1 MTPSHNIAVIKL
13 DQSQSSP
20 FRLSS
25 LVHPICLGADTFE
38 LENSAHALI
47 SGYGVNDKKRNDKN
61 EKLQFSLLKLTSPS
75 ECRKFGASR
84 KKEDFFDDQQSQ
96 FDFSQIVT
104 SEDGKLYCV
113 TAKKKEL
120 CKGAN

>member
-38 LENSAHALI
+38 LENNAHALI
-47 SGYGVNDKKRNDKN
+47 SGYEVPKNSHDKN

-84 KKEDFFDDQQSQ
+84 KKEEFFDDQQSK

-120 CKGAN
+120 CKGAF

>member
-47 SGYGVNDKKRNDKN
+47 SGKK
-61 EKLQFSLLKLTSPS
+61 
-75 ECRKFGASR
+75 G
-84 KKEDFFDDQQSQ
+84 FFFVQW
-96 FDFSQIVT
+96 
-104 SEDGKLYCV
+104 
-113 TAKKKEL
+113 
-120 CKGAN
+120 

>member
-1 MTPSHNIAVIKL
+1 MTCN
-13 DQSQSSP
+13 
-20 FRLSS
+20 
-25 LVHPICLGADTFE
+25 
-38 LENSAHALI
+38 I
-47 SGYGVNDKKRNDKN
+47 SGYEVNRKSSDKN

-84 KKEDFFDDQQSQ
+84 KKEELFDDQQSK

-120 CKGAN
+120 CKGAIENSKFIQIECKILLYERIQVVTRAR